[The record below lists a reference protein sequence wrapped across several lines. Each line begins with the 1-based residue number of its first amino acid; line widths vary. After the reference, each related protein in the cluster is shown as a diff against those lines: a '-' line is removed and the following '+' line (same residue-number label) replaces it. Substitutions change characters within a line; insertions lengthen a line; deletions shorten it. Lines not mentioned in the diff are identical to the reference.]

1 MPDNVMV
8 LHTNPAYPI
17 VGPFAVRTTYR
28 NSQVTTDIIRPNGD
42 VLMRQMM
49 QVEPVDPPEAAK
61 TIARSYQP
69 CECTDQQPSALPLP
83 CGCVK
88 CVTCGGYTHWA
99 HHDSL

>member
-1 MPDNVMV
+1 MSD
-8 LHTNPAYPI
+8 
-17 VGPFAVRTTYR
+17 F
-28 NSQVTTDIIRPNGD
+28 TDD
-42 VLMRQMM
+42 
-49 QVEPVDPPEAAK
+49 AK

-99 HHDSL
+99 HHD